1 VTTNT
6 RVSQVVAE
14 TLEDQ
19 TVNARASQVVTETV
33 QDFVPISRASQVVAE
48 QLHDFATV
56 AHAGQIVLE
65 ILVFNHEV
73 GMPLLFPGTGGNPND
88 NSGSGSSLPG
98 LDISVTWRP
107 KAINAPVQ
115 THASGRE
122 VRVAYSQYPLHEF
135 ELTFNLLRDRLGET
149 ELKTFFGFFLALS
162 GSLNGFCFHNPDDY
176 KVKSQSL
183 ATTDG
188 INQQFGPLV
197 RTYGANGFDGTEPV
211 GYVDTTTTFNLYVDG
226 NLVDPHDPVWGYS
239 VLTTQPVAQYI
250 HFPLVPPAGH
260 VLTVDMTYFY
270 YVRFADDTM
279 DFEKFMN
286 RLWRVQK
293 IKLMSLRG

>member
-6 RVSQVVAE
+6 LASQVVAE
-14 TLEDQ
+14 ELVDQ
-19 TVNARASQVVTETV
+19 TVNAVASQVVTEAL
-33 QDFVPISRASQVVAE
+33 QDFGGIISRASQVNAE
-48 QLHDFATV
+48 ALHDFLVTLR
-56 AHAGQIVLE
+56 AGQIVLE
-65 ILVFNHEV
+65 ILVYNKEV
-73 GMPLLFPGTGGNPND
+73 GVPLIFPGMSGNPND
-88 NSGSGSSLPG
+88 LSSLPG
-98 LDISVTWRP
+98 LDINVTWRP

-115 THASGRE
+115 THSSGRE
-122 VRVAYSQYPLHEF
+122 VRVSYSQYPLHEF
-135 ELTFNLLRDRLGET
+135 EVSYNLLRDRLGET

-162 GSLNGFCFHNPDDY
+162 GSLNGFLMRNPDDY
-176 KVKSQSL
+176 MVKSQSFV
-183 ATTDG
+183 TTDG
-188 INQQFGPLV
+188 VNQQFGPLV
-197 RTYGANGFDGTEPV
+197 RTYGANGFTGTEPV
-211 GYVDTTTTFNLYVDG
+211 GYVDTTATFNLYVDG

-239 VLTTQPVAQYI
+239 VLATQPVNQLV

-293 IKLMSLRG
+293 VKLMSLRG